1 MSAPTYEDLGNPDH
15 FLGPLPEEELEA
27 EEETLGPDD
36 EDGTGLA
43 YAALSDSD
51 KEFVHQVILRTI
63 IFCEELADME
73 LRPYQRDMAY
83 RLIESIILADGE
95 ELTATWS
102 RQSGKSETM
111 AIIVAGVMVLFPK
124 LALSYP
130 MFERFKRGVWIG
142 LFAPTDGQSEFIYG
156 RVRDKLTNDRAK
168 MFLSDPEID
177 EKVDDGAKV
186 LKLRSGSFCRRQTA
200 NPKAKVEGA
209 SYHVVILDE
218 AQEADDLM
226 VRKSIHPMLAAN
238 SGTICKIG
246 TPSFHKGDYYKAIQ
260 HNKRRSTNRGGK
272 NYHFEY
278 NWKVVAKYNPYY
290 AKFIQKEKVRL
301 GEDSDEFQMSYCV
314 APETAIL
321 TADLRHISASSVT
334 PGMKLVGF
342 DEDRPGPGLHRQFK
356 EAEVEDVGR
365 ITRPC
370 YRLELSDGTRLT
382 CSTEHQWLVMTP
394 GGRTVWKTTDSLTEA
409 DRIFKLTEVWG
420 QGEYTYESGYLAA
433 AFEGEGHLS
442 HGPLQLGF
450 SQKENVMLDQV
461 KKHLADLGF
470 SPTESVSAASDVHRL
485 NIGSRTEIMRFL
497 GEVRPQRLLDKLD
510 VNRLGSIGR
519 HDQRREGFEHPRIV
533 SKTFLGDQEVIAI
546 RTSTRT
552 YVAEGLASHNC
563 LRWMLDRGM
572 LVTEEDMD
580 YLADRSM
587 ELVKSWHRTAC
598 VAGIDVARVKDS
610 TVVTVCWVDWDHPDP
625 AGYYEHRI
633 LNWLEITN
641 TDWEEQYFE
650 IVDFLSNYNIVRV
663 GVDAQGMGD
672 AVAQRLDRLMG
683 HRCEVVPVNSDLKN
697 QADRWKHLI
706 QLLQRNLVVYP
717 GHSKARRTRVWKRFR
732 QQMEDAEKVM
742 KGNYMLIQAPDDTRD
757 AHDDYVDS
765 LAIATMMTVDDVGE
779 EVSVSEAPWFR

>member
-27 EEETLGPDD
+27 EEEELGPDE

-51 KEFVHQVILRTI
+51 REFVHQVILRTI
-63 IFCEELADME
+63 VFCEELADME

-301 GEDSDEFQMSYCV
+301 GEDSDEFQMSY
-314 APETAIL
+314 AL
-321 TADLRHISASSVT
+321 
-334 PGMKLVGF
+334 K
-342 DEDRPGPGLHRQFK
+342 
-356 EAEVEDVGR
+356 
-365 ITRPC
+365 
-370 YRLELSDGTRLT
+370 
-382 CSTEHQWLVMTP
+382 
-394 GGRTVWKTTDSLTEA
+394 
-409 DRIFKLTEVWG
+409 
-420 QGEYTYESGYLAA
+420 
-433 AFEGEGHLS
+433 
-442 HGPLQLGF
+442 
-450 SQKENVMLDQV
+450 
-461 KKHLADLGF
+461 
-470 SPTESVSAASDVHRL
+470 
-485 NIGSRTEIMRFL
+485 
-497 GEVRPQRLLDKLD
+497 
-510 VNRLGSIGR
+510 
-519 HDQRREGFEHPRIV
+519 
-533 SKTFLGDQEVIAI
+533 
-546 RTSTRT
+546 
-552 YVAEGLASHNC
+552 
-563 LRWMLDRGM
+563 WMLDRGM

-587 ELVKSWHRTAC
+587 ELVRSWHRTAC

-650 IVDFLSNYNIVRV
+650 IVDFLSNYNLVRV

-672 AVAQRLDRLMG
+672 AVAQRLDRLIG
-683 HRCEVVPVNSDLKN
+683 NRCEVVPVNSDLKN